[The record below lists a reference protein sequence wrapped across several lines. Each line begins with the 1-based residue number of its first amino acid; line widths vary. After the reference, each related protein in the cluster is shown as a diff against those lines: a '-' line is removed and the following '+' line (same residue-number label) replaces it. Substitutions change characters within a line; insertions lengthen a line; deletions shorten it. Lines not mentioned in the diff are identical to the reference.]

1 MKTSEYHSK
10 ILYLRTHIIPCFM
23 QKMKVYLRFAM
34 HHWFFT
40 MCSAFLVYM
49 FFGGEFSVV
58 NILSLRRQEASL
70 RKEIREYEDSITNFQ
85 RRIDQV
91 SVDTEHLEKHARER
105 LHMHRRNEDLYL
117 FDD

>member
-1 MKTSEYHSK
+1 
-10 ILYLRTHIIPCFM
+10 M
-23 QKMKVYLRFAM
+23 QKIKIYIRFAM
-34 HHWFFT
+34 RHWFFSL
-40 MCSAFLVYM
+40 CVGFLLYM

-58 NILSLRRQEASL
+58 NILSLRHQEAAL
-70 RKEIREYEDSITNFQ
+70 RREIREYEDSISNFQ